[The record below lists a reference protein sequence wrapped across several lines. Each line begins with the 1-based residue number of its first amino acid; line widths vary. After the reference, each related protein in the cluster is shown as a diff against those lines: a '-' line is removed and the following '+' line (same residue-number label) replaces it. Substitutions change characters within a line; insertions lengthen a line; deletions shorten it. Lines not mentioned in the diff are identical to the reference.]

1 MPDSPSTYRPRCMH
15 LCCKAMM
22 VYGEDFLNDP
32 DVQAG
37 VADFWCQRT
46 SKGQGPDDGEVNLE
60 ACSNPE
66 RSCFQEF

>member
-1 MPDSPSTYRPRCMH
+1 
-15 LCCKAMM
+15 MM
-22 VYGEDFLNDP
+22 VYGEDFQNDP

-46 SKGQGPDDGEVNLE
+46 SKGQGPDDGDVNLE
-60 ACSNPE
+60 VCIKPAAADSPD